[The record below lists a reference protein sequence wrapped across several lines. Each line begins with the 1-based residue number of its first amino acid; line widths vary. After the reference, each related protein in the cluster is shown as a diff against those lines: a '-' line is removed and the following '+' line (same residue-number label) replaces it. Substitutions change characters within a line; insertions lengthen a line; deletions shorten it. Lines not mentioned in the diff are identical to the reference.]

1 MVPKPGKPWLT
12 NGRSLAIL
20 GVFMTLIF
28 VANALWLREDKSPP
42 AWDTARYLVNS
53 LDAFDL
59 IREPSMAAFKDLY
72 FVRNTIRPS
81 IGMVLP
87 TMPFYLLLG
96 ADEDTAT
103 LWTNT
108 LFLAIIVFSIYGT
121 GKQLFD
127 IRVGLLAALL
137 IGLNPEMIRL
147 SRIYWP
153 ELGVAAV
160 TSLAVYLLALS
171 DFLRRR
177 VFVLLAGLVLGWG
190 LMERPVYP
198 AVFLAGPAAFVFIG
212 SFVAGQKTAD
222 DTLSRRFRSR
232 FLPGVALF
240 AVPVLLISAPFYL
253 EYGRQMISTVSAF
266 ETAGTFAPVK
276 DARSLQSFLWYATN
290 LYASVSWPLHLLF
303 AIGLIVYVSAL
314 VTRSIQPASAIVLA
328 WVVVPYVTLSLT
340 ASKGFSYISAL
351 YPALTLLLAFAV
363 IFLFRRSRAG
373 QLAAS
378 TVVLALALL
387 TYWQVSW
394 AQPLPS
400 SLANRLAM
408 YAAPPSR
415 ELWPGDSII
424 RAIRRLAPVDQPV
437 TIGVVSAAPNLAEPP
452 LAYYA
457 RRQAPHMSVIR
468 WSDPLPTLHTA
479 DFVVVK
485 TGVVAADPPR
495 TIEDKNAT
503 LVSKLLQQPTSI
515 FYTTHQQVGQYA
527 LPDGSQAIIYQRR
540 VPPSAEQMQ
549 TIVEE
554 LTAAAGAAEQ
564 STAALVEVD
573 RITLRSQVELGM
585 QLFAEGR
592 YEEALPV
599 FQQVVD
605 ANPSIADAQQGL
617 GRTMLA
623 LGNCDRAVEHQAVAA
638 QLLSINGT
646 HTVLG
651 DMLLE
656 CGRVDEAIVAYMK
669 GIELDPQEV
678 RTHFVL
684 AQAYMAKGRTADAIR
699 EFNRTIELDG
709 NQTFV
714 ARAQRFLQQLSAT
727 GDTPTA
733 VASDQAPT
741 PTEQTQTDR
750 AVLDGQVQLGKQLFA
765 EGRYQEAL
773 PVFQQVVDANPN
785 IADAQQGL
793 ARTMFAL
800 GNCAGAVE
808 HQAVAVQLL
817 SINGT
822 YTVFGDILL
831 ECGRIDEAI
840 EAYLRGIELEP
851 LEVRTHFVLAEAYMA
866 KGRTEDAIREFN
878 RTIDLDTDK
887 TFVERAQ
894 RFLQQLQSQ

>member
-1 MVPKPGKPWLT
+1 MVPKTSKPWLT
-12 NGRSLAIL
+12 HGRSLAIL
-20 GVFMTLIF
+20 GVFMVLIF

-59 IREPSMAAFKDLY
+59 IREPSMAALKDLY

-96 ADEDTAT
+96 ADDDTAT

-127 IRVGLLAALL
+127 IRVGLLGALL

-153 ELGVAAV
+153 ELGVVAV

-198 AVFLAGPAAFVFIG
+198 AVFLAGPVAFVFIG
-212 SFVAGQKTAD
+212 SFVAGQKTDD

-232 FLPGVALF
+232 FLPGAALF
-240 AVPVLLISAPFYL
+240 AVPVIMISAPFYL
-253 EYGRQMISTVSAF
+253 EYGKQMISTVSAF

-276 DARSLQSFLWYATN
+276 DAKSLQSFLWYAAN
-290 LYASVSWPLHLLF
+290 LYASVSWPLHFLF

-314 VTRSIQPASAIVLA
+314 VTRRIQPASAIILA
-328 WVVVPYVTLSLT
+328 WVVVPYVALSLT

-351 YPALTLLLAFAV
+351 YPALTLMLAFAV
-363 IFLFRRSRAG
+363 MFLSRRSRTG

-378 TVVLALALL
+378 TVVLSLALL

-408 YAAPPSR
+408 FASPPGR
-415 ELWPGDSII
+415 EHWPGDNII
-424 RAIRRLAPVDQPV
+424 RAIRRLAPVDDPV

-452 LAYYA
+452 LSYYA
-457 RRQAPHMSVIR
+457 RRQAPHMRVIR
-468 WSDPLPTLHTA
+468 WSDPVPTLHTA

-495 TIEDKNAT
+495 TLEDKNAT

-515 FYTTHQQVGQYA
+515 FYTTHQEVDQYA
-527 LPDGSQAIIYQRR
+527 LPDGSQAIIYQRQ
-540 VPPSAEQMQ
+540 VPPSSEQMQ
-549 TIVEE
+549 KIAEE
-554 LTAAAGAAEQ
+554 LTAAAGAVRQ
-564 STAALVEVD
+564 STAALPEVD

-592 YEEALPV
+592 YEEALP
-599 FQQVVD
+599 
-605 ANPSIADAQQGL
+605 L
-617 GRTMLA
+617 
-623 LGNCDRAVEHQAVAA
+623 
-638 QLLSINGT
+638 
-646 HTVLG
+646 
-651 DMLLE
+651 
-656 CGRVDEAIVAYMK
+656 
-669 GIELDPQEV
+669 
-678 RTHFVL
+678 
-684 AQAYMAKGRTADAIR
+684 
-699 EFNRTIELDG
+699 
-709 NQTFV
+709 
-714 ARAQRFLQQLSAT
+714 
-727 GDTPTA
+727 
-733 VASDQAPT
+733 
-741 PTEQTQTDR
+741 
-750 AVLDGQVQLGKQLFA
+750 
-765 EGRYQEAL
+765 
-773 PVFQQVVDANPN
+773 FQQVVDANPN

-808 HQAVAVQLL
+808 HQGVAVRLL

-840 EAYLRGIELEP
+840 EAYLKGIELEP

-866 KGRTEDAIREFN
+866 KGRTEDAIRELN
-878 RTIDLDTDK
+878 RTIELDTDK

-894 RFLQQLQSQ
+894 RFLQHLQSQ